1 MAVCLLP
8 RAPLAG
14 FFVAPLPI
22 RHTRSTRRQIA
33 LKKSRLQPGED
44 ADAAFL
50 RQALRLAARGLGY
63 THPNPMVGALVVRDG
78 EVVGAGWH
86 RRLGGPHA
94 EVYALRQAG
103 ARARGATLYSTLEP
117 CAHHGRTPPCVDA
130 IVAAGVRRV
139 VAAVRDPHP
148 RVRGAGLVALR
159 RAGVAVRDG
168 VLEGEVRLLNV
179 GYFKA
184 HAAGLPWVTLKL
196 ASSLDGKLSP
206 ASRRGWLTGSQ
217 AVRAAH
223 LLRAHHDAVLVG
235 GGTARTDD
243 PRLTVRA
250 ARGGNPLRVVVSA
263 SLDLPLS
270 GRLFAPELAAGTL
283 VATVRPRRGVAGW
296 ETRLRRLAARGAG
309 VWTLPGRGD
318 RVPLKAL
325 LRRLA
330 KNGVYH
336 VLVEG
341 GAELAGS
348 LLAERLAD
356 EMQLF
361 LAPLVL
367 GDGVSWAS
375 GARFETGKAPHLLG
389 ARVEAVGRDWLV
401 WGRIAY
407 DVHGDHWRA
416 GTRP

>member
-1 MAVCLLP
+1 MLARHVTERASKP
-8 RAPLAG
+8 RD
-14 FFVAPLPI
+14 
-22 RHTRSTRRQIA
+22 R
-33 LKKSRLQPGED
+33 
-44 ADAAFL
+44 ADTAYV

-78 EVVGAGWH
+78 KVVGAGWH

-103 ARARGATLYSTLEP
+103 ARARGATLYVTLEP
-117 CAHHGRTPPCVDA
+117 CAHQGRTPPCVPA
-130 IVAAGVRRV
+130 VVAAGVSRV

-148 RVRGAGLVALR
+148 KVRGAGLRALR
-159 RAGVAVRDG
+159 AAGV
-168 VLEGEVRLLNV
+168 EVRVGVAEDEARTLNV

-206 ASRRGWLTGSQ
+206 ASGRGWLTGAE
-217 AVRAAH
+217 AVHAAH
-223 LLRAHHDAVLVG
+223 RLRAHHDAVLIG
-235 GGTARTDD
+235 GGTARMDD

-263 SLDLPLS
+263 SLDLPA
-270 GRLFAPELAAGTL
+270 GARLFAAELAAGTL
-283 VATVRPRRGVAGW
+283 VATVRPRRAVAAWSRRRSRLTRRGVAVWVLPGRG
-296 ETRLRRLAARGAG
+296 ERVPLRPLLRRLAAR
-309 VWTLPGRGD
+309 
-318 RVPLKAL
+318 
-325 LRRLA
+325 
-330 KNGVYH
+330 GVYH

-348 LLAERLAD
+348 LLSEKLAD

-367 GDGVSWAS
+367 GDGVSWAT
-375 GARFETGKAPHLLG
+375 GARFETGRAPHLSG

-407 DVHGDHWRA
+407 DVHGNHWRA

>member
-1 MAVCLLP
+1 
-8 RAPLAG
+8 
-14 FFVAPLPI
+14 
-22 RHTRSTRRQIA
+22 
-33 LKKSRLQPGED
+33 
-44 ADAAFL
+44 
-50 RQALRLAARGLGY
+50 
-63 THPNPMVGALVVRDG
+63 MVGALVVRRG

-103 ARARGATLYSTLEP
+103 ERARGATLYSTLEP
-117 CAHHGRTPPCVDA
+117 CPHQGRTPPCVEA
-130 IVAAGVRRV
+130 IVASGVRRV
-139 VAAVRDPHP
+139 VAAVRDPNP
-148 RVRGAGLVALR
+148 RVRGAGLKALR
-159 RAGVAVRDG
+159 RAGLAVRAG
-168 VLEGEVRLLNV
+168 VLEEEARSLNV

-184 HAAGLPWVTLKL
+184 HREGLPWVTLKL

-206 ASRRGWLTGSQ
+206 ASRRGWLTGAQ

-223 LLRAHHDAVLVG
+223 LLRAHHDAVLIG

-250 ARGGNPLRVVVSA
+250 ARGGDPLRVVVSA
-263 SLDLPLS
+263 SLDLPL
-270 GRLFAPELAAGTL
+270 GARLFAPESAAGT
-283 VATVRPRRGVAGW
+283 VVGTVRPRRGARLW
-296 ETRLRRLAARGAG
+296 EARRERLAERGVA
-309 VWTLPGRGD
+309 VWALPGRGD
-318 RVPLKAL
+318 RVPLAPL

-330 KNGVYH
+330 RGGVYH

-367 GDGVSWAS
+367 GDGVSWAA
-375 GARFETGKAPHLLG
+375 GARFETGRAPHLNG
-389 ARVEAVGRDWLV
+389 ARVEPVGRDWLV

-407 DVHGDHWRA
+407 DVHGNRWRA